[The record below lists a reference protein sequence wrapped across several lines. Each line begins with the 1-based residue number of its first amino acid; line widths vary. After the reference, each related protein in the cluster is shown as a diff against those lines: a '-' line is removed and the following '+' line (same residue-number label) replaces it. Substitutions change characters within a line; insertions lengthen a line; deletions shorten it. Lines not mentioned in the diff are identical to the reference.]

1 MHGIGVLTP
10 STASKRRLCSP
21 RTRGEANRIPFS
33 RRSRARAMPRHSRN
47 RHCEE
52 PTGPAR
58 SGRPDDRLR
67 DEAIQRG
74 SARYFVVQRNGTAEL
89 DCFAALAMTKEK
101 RKQNAD
107 RRVILPSASCDAARA
122 LCLFSSPEIGEDWEG
137 RARLSAFHHGACCSE
152 RTPQLSSRYALPGT
166 WSGRTIPNVRTTWFE
181 RPRAFQRMI
190 RKSGCRFS
198 GKIMRQL
205 NGRYPLLPVPVQ
217 RASRRP
223 VIVPAGRI
231 FPEPPGSG
239 GDEPPPAGTALAPPA
254 GVAGWRPLRERDS
267 LDGS

>member
-1 MHGIGVLTP
+1 MT
-10 STASKRRLCSP
+10 
-21 RTRGEANRIPFS
+21 
-33 RRSRARAMPRHSRN
+33 
-47 RHCEE
+47 
-52 PTGPAR
+52 
-58 SGRPDDRLR
+58 
-67 DEAIQRG
+67 G
-74 SARYFVVQRNGTAEL
+74 SATKQSSGAVRASFVVQRNGTAEL
-89 DCFAALAMTKEK
+89 DCFAALAVTKEK

-107 RRVILPSASCDAARA
+107 SRVILPSASRDAARA
-122 LCLFSSPEIGEDWEG
+122 LCLFPSPNVRGRVGSG
-137 RARLSAFHHGACCSE
+137 RARLSAFHHGACCGE
-152 RTPQLSSRYALPGT
+152 RTPQLNSRYALPGT

-181 RPRAFQRMI
+181 RPRAVQRLI

-231 FPEPPGSG
+231 SPEPPGSG

-254 GVAGWRPLRERDS
+254 GVAGWRPLHERDCLAS
-267 LDGS
+267 NVNRDQSQEIVALSATRGEVALTGTKSEHTVFIEWMCDGNRP

>member
-122 LCLFSSPEIGEDWEG
+122 LCLFSSPEIRGGLG
-137 RARLSAFHHGACCSE
+137 RARSPVGVPPRRLLQRTNATAQLQIRASWDLVGAHDPKCSNN
-152 RTPQLSSRYALPGT
+152 L
-166 WSGRTIPNVRTTWFE
+166 VRKT
-181 RPRAFQRMI
+181 A
-190 RKSGCRFS
+190 RFS
-198 GKIMRQL
+198 THDPEKW
-205 NGRYPLLPVPVQ
+205 LPVFRQ
-217 RASRRP
+217 DHAS
-223 VIVPAGRI
+223 
-231 FPEPPGSG
+231 
-239 GDEPPPAGTALAPPA
+239 T
-254 GVAGWRPLRERDS
+254 
-267 LDGS
+267 